1 MLELGLGFKN
11 HVSYRFLL
19 RLRQRSV
26 GSSETIYPTVV
37 PSRHRPTYMLEPKIT
52 YPSQA
57 PSEVS
62 WIFRNDLSHGGSFQA
77 PSNLHVRVRV
87 RIQKSPILRRLLL
100 RHRPSRFLL
109 PKRSISSQAPS
120 NFHVRDRVR
129 IRKPPILRRFRRRHR
144 PSRFLLPKRSIP
156 SQAPSN
162 FHGRVRVRIRKP
174 PILQRF
180 LLRHR
185 PSRLLLNSK
194 LTSIPKL
201 P

>member
-1 MLELGLGFKN
+1 MIYSTGIPSRALSEVGWFFRNGLSHGDSFQAPSN
-11 HVSYRFLL
+11 LHVRVRVSIQKSPILQRFLL
-19 RLRQRSV
+19 SWRSV

-109 PKRSISSQAPS
+109 PKRSI
-120 NFHVRDRVR
+120 
-129 IRKPPILRRFRRRHR
+129 
-144 PSRFLLPKRSIP
+144 P